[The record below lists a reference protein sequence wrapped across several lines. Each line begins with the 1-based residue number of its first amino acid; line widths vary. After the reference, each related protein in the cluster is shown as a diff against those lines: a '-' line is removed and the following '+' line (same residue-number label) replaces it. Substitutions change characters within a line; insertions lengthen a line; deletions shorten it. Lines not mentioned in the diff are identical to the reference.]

1 MINKIQNDNIA
12 EVKGQSAALEGINNN
27 SSLKKSDNDKNFFI
41 DQSDISQAA
50 FEKYKKEEDVKK
62 FSEILLQSDEKEATQ
77 RVLEEIF
84 SQKYS
89 IDDDEFL
96 NELLNNEEFLNDIKE

>member
-12 EVKGQSAALEGINNN
+12 EVIGQSAALEGINNN
-27 SSLKKSDNDKNFFI
+27 SSLK
-41 DQSDISQAA
+41 QSDISQAA
-50 FEKYKKEEDVKK
+50 FEKYQKEEDVKK

-96 NELLNNEEFLNDIKE
+96 NKLLNNEEFLNDIKE